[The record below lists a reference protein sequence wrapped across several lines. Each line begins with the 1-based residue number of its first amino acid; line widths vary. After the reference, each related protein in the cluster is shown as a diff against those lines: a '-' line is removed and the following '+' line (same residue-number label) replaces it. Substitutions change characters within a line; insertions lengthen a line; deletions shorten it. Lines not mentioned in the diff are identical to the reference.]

1 MTGFYKV
8 ERKGT
13 KLEKERE
20 EVGWLTGSQKRD
32 WQALG
37 GGQEEG
43 DLDGQSMVSPVG
55 RCHWQDPLVC
65 TANVLQ
71 FFKRWSN

>member
-1 MTGFYKV
+1 M
-8 ERKGT
+8 
-13 KLEKERE
+13 
-20 EVGWLTGSQKRD
+20 TGSQKRD

-43 DLDGQSMVSPVG
+43 DLDVQSISPVG

-65 TANVLQ
+65 TASVLQ